1 MDVLPFLLLC
11 NENNKHTN
19 ATVVVLVFFYL
30 PSQCKIRRRRRNRVE
45 ENRVNKTNK
54 IKTAKNKT
62 LFSGVNNTVSIII
75 KINISARRKK
85 ATNKETQV
93 E

>member
-1 MDVLPFLLLC
+1 
-11 NENNKHTN
+11 
-19 ATVVVLVFFYL
+19 
-30 PSQCKIRRRRRNRVE
+30 VE